1 MLFVLTMLLII
12 TLLFI
17 IIHTRNKKKTP
28 ICLEK
33 QITIAERIQS
43 WVDKYYNHMI
53 VVAIFVVL
61 ILFVLCAMTF
71 VPGTESGIWY
81 NGGVENTIS

>member
-12 TLLFI
+12 VLLLI
-17 IIHTRNKKKTP
+17 IIHTRNKKKAP

>member
-1 MLFVLTMLLII
+1 MLFVLIMLLII
-12 TLLFI
+12 ALLLI
-17 IIHTRNKKKTP
+17 IIHTRNKKKAP

-33 QITIAERIQS
+33 QITIAERIQI
-43 WVDKYYNHMI
+43 WIDKYHNHII
-53 VVAIFVVL
+53 VVAIFMVL
-61 ILFVLCAMTF
+61 ILFVLCTITF

>member
-12 TLLFI
+12 ALLII

-28 ICLEK
+28 NWKEK
-33 QITIAERIQS
+33 QITIAERIQN
-43 WVDKYYNHMI
+43 WVDKYYNYMI
-53 VVAIFVVL
+53 VASIFVVL

>member
-12 TLLFI
+12 TLLLI

-33 QITIAERIQS
+33 QITIAERIQN
-43 WVDKYYNHMI
+43 WIDKYYNYMI
-53 VVAIFVVL
+53 VASIFVVL

>member
-1 MLFVLTMLLII
+1 MLFILIMLLII
-12 TLLFI
+12 ALLII

-43 WVDKYYNHMI
+43 WVDKYYNHII

-61 ILFVLCAMTF
+61 ILFVLF
-71 VPGTESGIWY
+71 VMIFIPGTESGVWY

>member
-1 MLFVLTMLLII
+1 MLFVLTMLLVIV
-12 TLLFI
+12 LLII

-43 WVDKYYNHMI
+43 WIDKYYNYMI
-53 VVAIFVVL
+53 VAAIFVVL
-61 ILFVLCAMTF
+61 ILFVLCTMTF

>member
-1 MLFVLTMLLII
+1 MLFILTMLLII
-12 TLLFI
+12 ALLLI
-17 IIHTRNKKKTP
+17 IIHMRNKKKTP

-43 WVDKYYNHMI
+43 WIDKYYNYMI
-53 VVAIFVVL
+53 VASIFVVL

>member
-1 MLFVLTMLLII
+1 MLFVFTMLLII
-12 TLLFI
+12 VLLLI

-33 QITIAERIQS
+33 QITIAERIQN
-43 WVDKYYNHMI
+43 WVDKYYNYMI
-53 VVAIFVVL
+53 VASIFVVL
-61 ILFVLCAMTF
+61 ILFVLCVITF
-71 VPGTESGIWY
+71 IPGTESGIWY

>member
-17 IIHTRNKKKTP
+17 IIHKKNKKKTP

>member
-12 TLLFI
+12 ALLII

-33 QITIAERIQS
+33 QITIAERIQN
-43 WVDKYYNHMI
+43 WVDKYYNYMI
-53 VVAIFVVL
+53 VASIFVVL

>member
-12 TLLFI
+12 VLLII

-43 WVDKYYNHMI
+43 WIDKYYNYMI
-53 VVAIFVVL
+53 VAAIFVLL
-61 ILFVLCAMTF
+61 ILFVLCTMTF

>member
-1 MLFVLTMLLII
+1 MLFVFTMLLII
-12 TLLFI
+12 VLLLI

-33 QITIAERIQS
+33 QITIAERIQN
-43 WVDKYYNHMI
+43 WVDKYYNYMI
-53 VVAIFVVL
+53 IASIFVVL

>member
-1 MLFVLTMLLII
+1 MLFILTMLLII
-12 TLLFI
+12 ALLLI

-43 WVDKYYNHMI
+43 WIDKYYNYMI
-53 VVAIFVVL
+53 VASIFVVL
-61 ILFVLCAMTF
+61 ILFVLCAITF

>member
-1 MLFVLTMLLII
+1 MLFILTMLLII
-12 TLLFI
+12 ALLII
-17 IIHTRNKKKTP
+17 IIHMRNKKKTP

-43 WVDKYYNHMI
+43 WVDEYYNYMI